1 MKIATTLIRK
11 GCRNTLD
18 VLNVLYKPKQSSNN
32 KVEINQASIEKA
44 KNDENYEKVSE
55 NEEEDNE
62 EIDIGEFF

>member
-1 MKIATTLIRK
+1 MFF
-11 GCRNTLD
+11 
-18 VLNVLYKPKQSSNN
+18 
-32 KVEINQASIEKA
+32 INQNNQAIIEKA